1 MNNRIIC
8 FGPVLVMFD
17 SKFGCEW
24 PIYHRCWLKD
34 GFKAVNIYIY
44 IVNAQTFS
52 DLVGTAGKLH
62 HDMGIAAWFQMNE
75 DTYTN

>member
-1 MNNRIIC
+1 MLAE
-8 FGPVLVMFD
+8 GWLQG
-17 SKFGCEW
+17 SK
-24 PIYHRCWLKD
+24 Y
-34 GFKAVNIYIY
+34 IYIY